1 MTRAVH
7 RLSDTTLKALKKA
20 GTPGLHHDGA
30 GLFFRVASKSACSW
44 LYRYMLD
51 GRAREMGLG
60 AYPEISLSAARGAAG
75 EARELKA
82 KGIDPIDTRDSA
94 RALKIAD
101 AAKAVTFRHCAES

>member
-1 MTRAVH
+1 MVRAIQ
-7 RLSDTTLKALKKA
+7 RLSDTTLKALKRA
-20 GTPGLHHDGA
+20 GRPALHPDGA
-30 GLFFRVASKSACSW
+30 GLYFRVGSKDACSW

-82 KGIDPIDTRDSA
+82 RGG
-94 RALKIAD
+94 
-101 AAKAVTFRHCAES
+101 